1 MEGDGDLQFKEGIGD
16 LKHENVGVTVVMND
30 EDAFYRSSHAVV
42 FIIVL

>member
-1 MEGDGDLQFKEGIGD
+1 MEGDSDSQFKESIGD
-16 LKHENVGVTVVMND
+16 LEHENVGMTVVMND